1 MESIMV
7 SQEPITAKEK
17 RNHDDRFLQQVG
29 ISVGKLIIM
38 RFKVSCFQEKETSNK
53 MQLLLATYSNFRQ
66 WERKQSHLEKAI
78 WETVLKKQARI
89 QLKGESQV
97 YRRFG

>member
-53 MQLLLATYSNFRQ
+53 M
-66 WERKQSHLEKAI
+66 
-78 WETVLKKQARI
+78 
-89 QLKGESQV
+89 
-97 YRRFG
+97 